1 MGKQGTDDA
10 GRLERTATAL
20 VRRVVDAGI
29 DGVGPL
35 DSAAE
40 VAERARSRRGDVE
53 HAVDDVVS
61 AHTKLAA
68 AGGFVTGVGGFVT
81 LPVALPAN
89 VAGFYAIAT
98 RMVAAVAH
106 LRGYETGKEEVRTAV
121 LVVLTGTDPDT
132 LLTKAGMSPVGRV
145 SRLATRNLPAP
156 ALMVLNKGIGF
167 RLLSQLG
174 GRGLAR
180 LGRAVPLA
188 GGAIGAGLDAW
199 LLRRIATAARDEFPA
214 RALTAE

>member
-1 MGKQGTDDA
+1 MAERGSG
-10 GRLERTATAL
+10 GSGLERTATAL

-35 DSAAE
+35 DPAVR

-53 HAVDDVVS
+53 HAVEDLVA
-61 AHTKLAA
+61 AHTRLAA
-68 AGGFVTGVGGFVT
+68 AGGFLTGVGGFVT

-89 VAGFYAIAT
+89 VVGFYAVAT
-98 RMVAAVAH
+98 RLVAAVAH
-106 LRGYETGKEEVRTAV
+106 LRGYDTDREEVRTAV

-188 GGAIGAGLDAW
+188 GGVIGAGLDAW
-199 LLRRIATAARDEFPA
+199 LLRRIAGAAKDEFPL
-214 RALTAE
+214 RALTTG